1 MTRVRRFTSSVLV
14 RNVGGYVLVAVIFA
28 AAWLWSL
35 SGPLTDAVIGQQER
49 NLTAVA
55 QSAALNVM
63 QSPESPGRIARQLVA
78 RTDVRLTIV
87 AADGTVLADSDADPA
102 TMENHGDRSEVIAA
116 LEGEIGKSRRASR
129 TEGTEQLYVAV
140 PGTLD
145 GQRVVV
151 RVSQP
156 LDEIQRIAARSRR
169 VGIVL
174 LTLALAVSLAV
185 AIPAARAASRPV
197 GELSEAAEAM
207 AGGNLSV
214 RIPEVPADLEVLASA
229 LASLREQ
236 MRTRIEALEAE
247 RRTLR
252 ATLDGL
258 SDAVLLLDGDQVRLD
273 QRSRRLARARRR
285 RAPIRLLAST
295 TWVCRLRLLR
305 PSGSASQRAT
315 PHHRTSSPIQRGGP
329 CDSRSRRWAGVPRAQ
344 RAVVVISDVTE
355 RARLDRVR
363 RDFVANA
370 SHELKTPVAGI
381 GLLADSAATAAADGD
396 AEQAVLFA
404 RQIAG
409 ETRRLQQLVGD
420 LLDLSRLETAPTGNA
435 LADVRVAVE
444 NALVSHAAAASR
456 AGLTLSADFAAVRDV
471 DVYAAADVTDVAV
484 ALDNLIDNAIAYTDQ
499 GSVTVTVRADDS
511 AVTIVVADTG
521 SGIPADALPRIFERF
536 YRVDAGRSRES
547 GGTGLGLALV
557 RHVAERNGGAISVD
571 SKLGEG
577 STFTLTL
584 PRAS

>member
-14 RNVGGYVLVAVIFA
+14 RNVAGYVLVAVIFA

-63 QSPESPGRIARQLVA
+63 QSQESPGQIARQLVA

-87 AADGTVLADSDADPA
+87 AADGVVVADSDADPA
-102 TMENHGDRSEVIAA
+102 TMDNHGDRPEVIAA
-116 LEGEIGKSRRASR
+116 LQGEVGKSRRASK

-145 GQRVVV
+145 GRRVVV

-185 AIPAARAASRPV
+185 AIPAARAASRPI
-197 GELSEAAEAM
+197 EALSEAAEAM
-207 AGGNLSV
+207 AAGNLAV
-214 RIPEVPADLEVLASA
+214 RIPDVPADLEVLASA
-229 LASLREQ
+229 LATLREQ

-252 ATLDGL
+252 TTLDGL
-258 SDAVLLLDGDQVRLD
+258 SDAVLLLDGDRVRLVNESAASLVRAAQSPD
-273 QRSRRLARARRR
+273 SAPSLDDLGLPASLVAAVRERIASGDTAASDLEPEPTGRTLRLAV
-285 RAPIRLLAST
+285 APLGKGT
-295 TWVCRLRLLR
+295 E
-305 PSGSASQRAT
+305 GE
-315 PHHRTSSPIQRGGP
+315 
-329 CDSRSRRWAGVPRAQ
+329 

-420 LLDLSRLETAPTGNA
+420 LLDLSRLETTPQGNA

-444 NALVSHAAAASR
+444 NALVSHSAAASR
-456 AGLTLSADFAAVRDV
+456 AALTLSADFSAVRDI

-484 ALDNLIDNAIAYTDQ
+484 ALDNLIDNAIAYTEA
-499 GSVTVTVRADDS
+499 GSVTVTITADES
-511 AVTIVVADTG
+511 AVAIVVADTG
-521 SGIPADALPRIFERF
+521 SGIPTDALPRIFERF

-557 RHVAERNGGAISVD
+557 RHVAERNGGTISVD
-571 SKLGEG
+571 SQPGRG
-577 STFTLTL
+577 STFTLVL
-584 PRAS
+584 PRAT